1 MPQKQLEPPTGIRF
15 RQLSASLTD
24 STCGVTEDEDIRCW
38 GGRVAK
44 KQHTHHPGRYIQ
56 VSVGR
61 GVSMCAITV
70 RQINNSA
77 FQYLHILSFDYRVS
91 FVYSVREPEQ
101 AEDHA
106 LQCFG
111 PLQSISKA
119 DPGREWAEVV
129 VGYLAACAVD
139 MYSNLRCWGI
149 GGAQKPP
156 SDIVIA

>member
-1 MPQKQLEPPTGIRF
+1 MPQKQLEPPEGIRF

-38 GGRVAK
+38 GGRVSK
-44 KQHTHHPGRYIQ
+44 KQHAHHPGRYAQ

-61 GVSMCAITV
+61 GESMCAITV
-70 RQINNSA
+70 RQFNISGMKCQQLLSLIVA
-77 FQYLHILSFDYRVS
+77 FCSC
-91 FVYSVREPEQ
+91 SVREPEQ

-119 DPGREWAEVV
+119 DTEREWAEVV

-149 GGAQKPP
+149 GGAQKSP